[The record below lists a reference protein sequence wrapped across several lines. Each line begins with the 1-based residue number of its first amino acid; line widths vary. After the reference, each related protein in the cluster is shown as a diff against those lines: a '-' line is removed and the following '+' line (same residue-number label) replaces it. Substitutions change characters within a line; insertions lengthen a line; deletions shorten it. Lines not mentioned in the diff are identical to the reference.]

1 MQAPLTSTPFTAND
15 PDAPNPV
22 QDLRTTL
29 RGMPKLDLH
38 RHLEGSLRLET
49 LTSIALEHGV
59 DLPSYDLEKLR
70 PYVQVT
76 KDYAQDFSAQDFY
89 RFLEKFKLLRRF
101 YKTEQAIERIAYEAV
116 ADAALDNLKY
126 LELRFNPVA
135 LAREKG
141 FRYSDVMDWVWEAAC
156 QAQAEHD
163 IVVRLIVS
171 LSRQETDS
179 AEEVVEAAIQ
189 HQDRGVVALDLSGDE
204 VNYPLQ
210 PFIPLF
216 QHAREA
222 GLGVIVAV
230 SEGVC
235 GRPLFASGAFD
246 KLAAY
251 AGRPLFPS
259 SQYYQYVMSPGITWP
274 VWLMVGVLGGAFLSS
289 RLSGEARLR
298 WLPDTQWVERF
309 GPSRTV
315 RFALAFGGA
324 MLVQIGAGIAGGCTS
339 GLAISGGAVLAP
351 AAFLFMMGMFAGGIP
366 TAMLWYRGRRVP

>member
-1 MQAPLTSTPFTAND
+1 MKADLRRRVKWFVIALLAGWALARPAAAQCPANASSCITCHETQGVRSVLQGAQSWHVDHAFGDLCAGCHGGDREAITEGAAHLGMRAAPL
-15 PDAPNPV
+15 
-22 QDLRTTL
+22 
-29 RGMPKLDLH
+29 
-38 RHLEGSLRLET
+38 
-49 LTSIALEHGV
+49 V
-59 DLPSYDLEKLR
+59 DS
-70 PYVQVT
+70 
-76 KDYAQDFSAQDFY
+76 
-89 RFLEKFKLLRRF
+89 
-101 YKTEQAIERIAYEAV
+101 EASC
-116 ADAALDNLKY
+116 AGCHDDH
-126 LELRFNPVA
+126 VA
-135 LAREKG
+135 LAD
-141 FRYSDVMDWVWEAAC
+141 RYRPLLARAA
-156 QAQAEHD
+156 QDKALPPPPSSAARPGASTP
-163 IVVRLIVS
+163 ISIANVVLAGIAVVLAVVLFLLRGELVPARGARRS
-171 LSRQETDS
+171 LRAWLTAKSWNPYL
-179 AEEVVEAAIQ
+179 A
-189 HQDRGVVALDLSGDE
+189 G
-204 VNYPLQ
+204 
-210 PFIPLF
+210 
-216 QHAREA
+216 A

-259 SQYYQYVMSPGITWP
+259 SQYYQYIMSPGITWP

-315 RFALAFGGA
+315 RFALAFVGA